1 MKKRIWDKYAAF
13 FMGAGAILLLNR
25 YKQKKANNTKGNKYF
40 LYYDVLNKWMK
51 QKEQGISVA
60 EKLERQNIHEVAIYG
75 MGDLGKH
82 LVYELTNAKITV
94 KYAIDRSFFAVS
106 DLDVYLPDSELPNVD
121 AIIVTAILDYESIRS
136 NLEQKVFCP
145 ILSIADLFNTIET

>member
-1 MKKRIWDKYAAF
+1 
-13 FMGAGAILLLNR
+13 
-25 YKQKKANNTKGNKYF
+25 
-40 LYYDVLNKWMK
+40 MK